1 MSAEV
6 PTKEP
11 TRIAAGDTFTWK
23 KSFSDYPAS
32 DGWTLTY
39 ALVNSSALIE
49 ITASAD
55 NDDHLIEES
64 ATTTAAYTAGTYNWQ
79 SYVTLDDERFKVGS
93 GVMEI
98 LENFAAAGES
108 GLDARS
114 HVKKVLDALEAM
126 IEGKATSDQLSYA
139 IGGRSISKLSPQEVI
154 DWRDAYAQMY
164 QRELRKLHGQG
175 GRRTVKVRF

>member
-1 MSAEV
+1 MAE
-6 PTKEP
+6 TSIKEP
-11 TRIAAGDTFTWK
+11 IRIAAGDTFTWK
-23 KSFSDYPAS
+23 RSFPNYPAS
-32 DGWTLTY
+32 GGWTLTY

-55 NDDHLIEES
+55 DDDFLVSIAA
-64 ATTTAAYTAGTYNWQ
+64 ATTAVYTAGTYDWQ
-79 SYVTLDDERFKVGS
+79 AYVTKDLKRYQVDS

-98 LENFAAAGES
+98 LPNFAAAES

-126 IEGKATSDQLSYA
+126 IEGKASQDQLSYA

-175 GRRTVKVRF
+175 ERRTVKVKFS